1 MSQPTNSKEPA
12 GEAAFGEAAPG
23 DERTADE
30 QKTEEKTYPAKVVE
44 VHRIPYRAR
53 LPGDLPAT
61 PSKPALPVSQD
72 HPKQASA
79 HPLREPHIRAV
90 H

>member
-44 VHRIPYRAR
+44 EYRIPCSGPVAR
-53 LPGDLPAT
+53 RFSRYPF
-61 PSKPALPVSQD
+61 
-72 HPKQASA
+72 
-79 HPLREPHIRAV
+79 
-90 H
+90 

>member
-12 GEAAFGEAAPG
+12 DEAAPG

-44 VHRIPYRAR
+44 VHRIPYSDPVAR
-53 LPGDLPAT
+53 RFSRYPF
-61 PSKPALPVSQD
+61 
-72 HPKQASA
+72 
-79 HPLREPHIRAV
+79 
-90 H
+90 

>member
-12 GEAAFGEAAPG
+12 DEAAFGEAAPG

-44 VHRIPYRAR
+44 VHRIPYSDPVAR
-53 LPGDLPAT
+53 RFSRYPF
-61 PSKPALPVSQD
+61 
-72 HPKQASA
+72 
-79 HPLREPHIRAV
+79 
-90 H
+90 